1 MMCSCHA
8 VTYAPGVSTCD
19 VVTSAMKYIYIYFFN
34 CLIILIFYL
43 LQARDVNYLSFYYFQ
58 MLTGYFLCHSD
69 ELG

>member
-1 MMCSCHA
+1 M
-8 VTYAPGVSTCD
+8 YF
-19 VVTSAMKYIYIYFFN
+19 FFN